1 MSSRITVTSS
11 RIGQLHTTPR
21 LAPPSPEPAG
31 ESSIV
36 NALRDQLRAQK
47 RPYESEIADLK
58 AEVKK
63 LQRELGAAHGK
74 IHRLGNTS
82 NSPAGQ
88 RR

>member
-21 LAPPSPEPAG
+21 LAPPSPETG

-63 LQRELGAAHGK
+63 LQREPAAAHGK